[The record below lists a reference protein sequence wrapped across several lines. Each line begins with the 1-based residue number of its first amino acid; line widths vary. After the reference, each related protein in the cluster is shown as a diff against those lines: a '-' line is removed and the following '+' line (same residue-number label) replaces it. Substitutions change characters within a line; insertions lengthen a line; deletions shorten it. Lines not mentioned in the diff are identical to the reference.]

1 MAFKMKNQSMAKM
14 VKAAGD
20 SRVAMKMKAESAMKK
35 ELVGDQGN
43 LPPELKAKIE
53 AAPSKMKSAM
63 KKTDDE
69 MDRLMKIKRNTD
81 PNDRDAVREINEKIR
96 AHSRKM
102 QIDAAKEETG
112 GPRAKMKEK
121 SPSAMKKNGDEA
133 KIKALQARLAKAKK
147 EGNDREINAIRL
159 ELQQLYKVEKKAKDN
174 SPAKMQSAMKK
185 EGGTITAFGKKYT
198 YANAEEK
205 KALLAK
211 FRAMSQE
218 KKAKEDKEKN
228 DKNKRI
234 VDSMKAEDQ
243 KYTDLVNQDTEK
255 SLNEAEKLLNSI
267 GSFRKSGSIGK
278 EKARREAEKKGGS
291 AVPMKRKGDGKL
303 KTQPGTTRITDKDL
317 DKKQKIE
324 DAANKG
330 DKKAMILRRYQ
341 ALGPKALTAEEL
353 KMIGK

>member
-96 AHSRKM
+96 AHSRK
-102 QIDAAKEETG
+102 IGVKDVAKEETG
-112 GPRAKMKEK
+112 GSRAKMKEK
-121 SPSAMKKNGDEA
+121 SPSAMKKNGDDA
-133 KIKALQARLAKAKK
+133 KIKALQARLAKAMK
-147 EGNDREINAIRL
+147 EGNDREINAIRQQIKDAYKSEKQGKQL
-159 ELQQLYKVEKKAKDN
+159 EKFRSGVEK
-174 SPAKMQSAMKK
+174 SPQSAMKK
-185 EGGTITAFGKKYT
+185 DLPEVRITGKK
-198 YANAEEK
+198 EEK
-205 KALLAK
+205 KKGPRKVTRDLKYPFSRNK
-211 FRAMSQE
+211 FGDILY
-218 KKAKEDKEKN
+218 KGDILDKREVATVK
-228 DKNKRI
+228 
-234 VDSMKAEDQ
+234 DS
-243 KYTDLVNQDTEK
+243 DLYEYNTVKPTK
-255 SLNEAEKLLNSI
+255 
-267 GSFRKSGSIGK
+267 GSD
-278 EKARREAEKKGGS
+278 S
-291 AVPMKRKGDGKL
+291 AVQMKRKGDGKL

>member
-1 MAFKMKNQSMAKM
+1 SELYEYNP
-14 VKAAGD
+14 VK
-20 SRVAMKMKAESAMKK
+20 
-35 ELVGDQGN
+35 
-43 LPPELKAKIE
+43 P
-53 AAPSKMKSAM
+53 
-63 KKTDDE
+63 T
-69 MDRLMKIKRNTD
+69 
-81 PNDRDAVREINEKIR
+81 
-96 AHSRKM
+96 
-102 QIDAAKEETG
+102 
-112 GPRAKMKEK
+112 
-121 SPSAMKKNGDEA
+121 
-133 KIKALQARLAKAKK
+133 
-147 EGNDREINAIRL
+147 
-159 ELQQLYKVEKKAKDN
+159 KKADSAVPMK
-174 SPAKMQSAMKK
+174 SAMKK

-291 AVPMKRKGDGKL
+291 AVPMKRKG
-303 KTQPGTTRITDKDL
+303 
-317 DKKQKIE
+317 
-324 DAANKG
+324 
-330 DKKAMILRRYQ
+330 
-341 ALGPKALTAEEL
+341 
-353 KMIGK
+353 